1 MNHYLYPGDTE
12 TSLSHVQARYELR
25 LDYQFVNYI
34 LGTYSSIR
42 TAWNKGG
49 WAGDKDS
56 GVFTVKILCQ
66 KSSFADR
73 HECGAGCG
81 IDRCHKSHRDNSLL
95 STSQQ
100 PS

>member
-49 WAGDKDS
+49 
-56 GVFTVKILCQ
+56 
-66 KSSFADR
+66 
-73 HECGAGCG
+73 
-81 IDRCHKSHRDNSLL
+81 
-95 STSQQ
+95 
-100 PS
+100 